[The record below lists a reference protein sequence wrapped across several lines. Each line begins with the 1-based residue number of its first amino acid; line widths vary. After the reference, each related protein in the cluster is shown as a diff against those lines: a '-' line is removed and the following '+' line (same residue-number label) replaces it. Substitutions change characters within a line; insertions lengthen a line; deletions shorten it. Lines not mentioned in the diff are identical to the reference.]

1 MPRSSRGLG
10 RRPFTAV
17 ARVRIP
23 YAVPFMEPVA
33 QSVRAPGCGPGGRG
47 FNSHRAP
54 KMKTM
59 PRSSRG
65 LGRRPFTAVARVRIP
80 YAVLF
85 TPIVIRVISYLL
97 TSLLFIA
104 YRWCY
109 LAIKS
114 NQCILPSILPLVSG
128 K

>member
-1 MPRSSRGLG
+1 
-10 RRPFTAV
+10 
-17 ARVRIP
+17 
-23 YAVPFMEPVA
+23 MEPVA

-85 TPIVIRVISYLL
+85 TPIVIRVLSYLL